1 MRKTDASK
9 TERFVSYRKQETK
22 KLLFGGIQHAT
33 CHIPH
38 LSQNVSQ
45 QGIRDCSGN
54 RKKGAGIQLL
64 FTMCFSDAECG
75 IKRHDFLIAITAKVF
90 GRELDSIGRLVGI
103 RVDL

>member
-9 TERFVSYRKQETK
+9 TERFVSYKTGDK
-22 KLLFGGIQHAT
+22 KAALRWDTA

-90 GRELDSIGRLVGI
+90 GRELVSIGRLVGI
-103 RVDL
+103 HVDL

>member
-45 QGIRDCSGN
+45 Q
-54 RKKGAGIQLL
+54 AGIQLL

-103 RVDL
+103 HVDL

>member
-45 QGIRDCSGN
+45 QGIEIAAETG
-54 RKKGAGIQLL
+54 KKELASSS
-64 FTMCFSDAECG
+64 FSLC
-75 IKRHDFLIAITAKVF
+75 VF
-90 GRELDSIGRLVGI
+90 QMQNAA
-103 RVDL
+103 